1 MADKEN
7 QTLICNDLRQELGGL
22 VRTVLREELDA
33 IMQKEVEGH
42 FYQNLVMEMKGG
54 IGDVY
59 HTIANFKND
68 LGEMTDQADSAESL
82 IGDASDQLEE
92 IVKTTE
98 AATNRIMDI
107 VESFQ
112 EMLSEMSETVY
123 GMPVG
128 DDVSLLQGH
137 ISKMQNDTMEIITTC
152 SFQDITGQRVR
163 KVVDL
168 IRAIEKRILEMM
180 VSSGVKIKEKRDGK
194 DDIQIVDEANKA
206 VDMLQ
211 GPDSS
216 VNQDNVDDLLASLG
230 M

>member
-7 QTLICNDLRQELGGL
+7 VAAVAGALPEELRQLIG
-22 VRTVLREELDA
+22 TVLREELDTYL
-33 IMQKEVEGH
+33 QKQVEGH

-59 HTIANFKND
+59 HSIADFKKD
-68 LGEMTDQADSAESL
+68 IGQLSSQADSAENL

-98 AATNRIMDI
+98 SATNRIMDI
-107 VESFQ
+107 VESYQ
-112 EMLSEMSETVY
+112 SLLAEMSEAI
-123 GMPVG
+123 
-128 DDVSLLQGH
+128 DVLPGTGESALLQGH
-137 ISKMQNDTMEIITTC
+137 ISKMQTDTLEIMTAC

-168 IRAIEKRILEMM
+168 IRAIEKRILEVMI
-180 VSSGVKIKEKRDGK
+180 SSGVKIKEKREGK
-194 DDIQIVDEANKA
+194 DEFQIADDANRA
-206 VDMLQ
+206 VDMLK

-216 VNQDNVDDLLASLG
+216 VGQENVDDLLASLG
-230 M
+230 L